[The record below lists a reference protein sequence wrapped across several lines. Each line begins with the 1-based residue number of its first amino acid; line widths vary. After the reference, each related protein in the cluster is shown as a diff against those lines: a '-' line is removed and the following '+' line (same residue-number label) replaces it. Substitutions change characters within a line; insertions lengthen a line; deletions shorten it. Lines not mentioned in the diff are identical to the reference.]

1 MLQVKQ
7 MFYYQINTTE
17 MYPLTLER
25 AAKMHFMHSK
35 NISDTMKQVE
45 EVQIMTDF
53 QEVST
58 LLTLELKD
66 TRYMSDSSQHCN
78 WLCDVSVH
86 LWSPPS
92 SQCKLLSCGEH
103 NCTTFILHK
112 ARIESCSTSY
122 IGRRCAS
129 C

>member
-1 MLQVKQ
+1 

-25 AAKMHFMHSK
+25 DVKMHFMRSK

-58 LLTLELKD
+58 FLTLELIKV
-66 TRYMSDSSQHCN
+66 RYKIH
-78 WLCDVSVH
+78 V
-86 LWSPPS
+86 
-92 SQCKLLSCGEH
+92 
-103 NCTTFILHK
+103 
-112 ARIESCSTSY
+112 
-122 IGRRCAS
+122 
-129 C
+129 